1 MGQNQ
6 IMLLGDKES
15 FIIRV
20 LTKKLCDAS
29 LDVINTPMDVE
40 EIDKQWGDTALV
52 TFYMEKDERLPEDIK
67 TFLIDR
73 LEDDNKRI
81 IFIGEPIDVSAAE
94 EGFPANLIYRKLSR
108 PLDYDEYISCVNSYH
123 KKASAGD
130 LKKRI
135 LVVDDD
141 VNFLNVMREWL
152 ENDYKISM
160 ATSGMRALRWLASNK
175 VDLILLDYEMPVTD
189 GHQVLEMLRSEE
201 ETKNIP
207 VIFLTGNDSK
217 ETVMSVVNLKPQG
230 YFLKTMPREEFLNK
244 IKVFFMQQTQ

>member
-6 IMLLGDKES
+6 IMILGDKDS

-20 LTKKLCDAS
+20 LTKKLIDAS

-40 EIDKQWGDTALV
+40 EIDKHWADTALV
-52 TFYMEKDERLPEDIK
+52 TFYMEKDERLPDDIK
-67 TFLIDR
+67 TFLIDH
-73 LEDDNKRI
+73 LEDDDKRL
-81 IFIGEPIDVSAAE
+81 IFIGEPIDVAAAE
-94 EGFPANLIYRKLSR
+94 EGFPAHLIYKKLSR
-108 PLDYDEYISCVNSYH
+108 PLDYDEYISCVNSYNRQ
-123 KKASAGD
+123 ANAGE
-130 LKKRI
+130 LRKRI

-152 ENDYKISM
+152 EADYKISM
-160 ATSGMRALRWLASNK
+160 ATSGMRAIRWLAANK

-201 ETKNIP
+201 DTKNIP

-244 IKVFFMQQTQ
+244 IKVFFMERAV

>member
-6 IMLLGDKES
+6 IMILGDKDS

-20 LTKKLCDAS
+20 LTKKLIDAS

-40 EIDKQWGDTALV
+40 EIDKHWADTALV
-52 TFYMEKDERLPEDIK
+52 TFYMEKDERLPKDIK

-73 LEDDNKRI
+73 LEDDDKRL
-81 IFIGEPIDVSAAE
+81 IFIGEPIDVAAAE
-94 EGFPANLIYRKLSR
+94 EGFPGHLIYRKLSR
-108 PLDYDEYISCVNSYH
+108 PLDYDEYISCVNSYN
-123 KKASAGD
+123 KQASAGE

-152 ENDYKISM
+152 EKDYKISM

-189 GHQVLEMLRSEE
+189 GHQVLEMLRSEDD
-201 ETKNIP
+201 TKDIP

-244 IKVFFMQQTQ
+244 IKVFFLERAV

>member
-40 EIDKQWGDTALV
+40 EIDKHWGDTALV

-81 IFIGEPIDVSAAE
+81 EQ
-94 EGFPANLIYRKLSR
+94 LSSQFFNSEYTSSI
-108 PLDYDEYISCVNSYH
+108 LDSSTRH
-123 KKASAGD
+123 
-130 LKKRI
+130 
-135 LVVDDD
+135 
-141 VNFLNVMREWL
+141 
-152 ENDYKISM
+152 
-160 ATSGMRALRWLASNK
+160 T
-175 VDLILLDYEMPVTD
+175 
-189 GHQVLEMLRSEE
+189 
-201 ETKNIP
+201 TK
-207 VIFLTGNDSK
+207 
-217 ETVMSVVNLKPQG
+217 
-230 YFLKTMPREEFLNK
+230 
-244 IKVFFMQQTQ
+244 